1 MLFHPRKVFRLWK
14 MNRHDGIVAICVFTL
29 SLLSKPDYALLIGI
43 LMSLVFFLWK
53 TMRPRIVRISKD
65 PELNMFVNADMFAKP
80 SCPQILHLRSD
91 NSIYFANAEY
101 TVESILER
109 MEEVDTPVKFLL
121 LDLQAMAFIDITG
134 IEELRVLK
142 EEADAKNMELALME
156 IHLPVEEVMKS
167 SGFMAEMNPELIL
180 QKRGEAITVLF
191 KHLDHDYC
199 KNVCPHALFFE
210 CHTVK

>member
-1 MLFHPRKVFRLWK
+1 
-14 MNRHDGIVAICVFTL
+14 
-29 SLLSKPDYALLIGI
+29 
-43 LMSLVFFLWK
+43 
-53 TMRPRIVRISKD
+53 MRPRIVRISKD
-65 PELNMFVNADMFAKP
+65 PELNMFVNADMFNKP
-80 SCPQILHLRSD
+80 GCPQILHLRSD

-134 IEELRVLK
+134 IEELRSLK
-142 EEADAKNMELALME
+142 EEVDTKNMELALME

-210 CHTVK
+210 CNTVK